1 MKKLLFIITTLIAS
15 LSASFSQNYE
25 RVSPV
30 YGSDNQANEMIRYI
44 SENLTLEIP
53 EDRST
58 KDVNGYMSC
67 KISIDPSGRIADIN
81 ITHSAVRWLDIVIVE
96 GLRKIPP
103 SRTWQSNK
111 TTALK
116 RQLIFTFGNGR
127 AYRKPIYGFNQEGV
141 KAQING
147 SVDQWQKHLQDSL
160 RKHWGAWNDK
170 TTLDM
175 KLDMPLSPSKSDLPH
190 GVIQNP
196 DIKAPQNDIPNIE
209 VSFE

>member
-1 MKKLLFIITTLIAS
+1 MKKIIFSFIGLVAS
-15 LSASFSQNYE
+15 LSCAFSQNFE

-44 SENLTLEIP
+44 SENLTLEVP
-53 EDRST
+53 DGRST
-58 KDVNGYMSC
+58 KEVNGYMSC
-67 KISIDPSGRIADIN
+67 KISIDPMGRIADIN
-81 ITHSAVRWLDIVIVE
+81 ITRSVVRWLDIVIVE

-111 TTALK
+111 TTTLK
-116 RQLIFTFGNGR
+116 RQLVFTFGNGR
-127 AYRKPIYGFNQEGV
+127 TYREAIYGFNKEGV
-141 KAQING
+141 KSQINT
-147 SVDQWQKHLQDSL
+147 SVNQWQKHLKDSL
-160 RKHWGAWNDK
+160 AKHWSAWDDK
-170 TTLDM
+170 TTLDV

-196 DIKAPQNDIPNIE
+196 DIKTPQSDIPNIE